1 MNIAFDNLPEDK
13 KNKIIQS
20 ALNEFAVKGY
30 ERAST
35 NTIVENAEI
44 SKGLLFYYFKSK
56 KGLYIYLI
64 NYVIPIMYQKFYEN
78 ADMNITDFF
87 ERLKNWQ
94 VAKLTL
100 FEKLPLE
107 TKFLIKAFTDIPK
120 EIKDE
125 ISLIYGKYTQNGF
138 KMIFDNIDYS
148 NFRKDIDRQK
158 AINTIIWTL
167 ENYGNKYMKENL
179 DEQGNLVIKKDVI
192 LKDISEYIEIL
203 KYGVKKE

>member
-192 LKDISEYIEIL
+192 LKDISERS
-203 KYGVKKE
+203 KSVV

>member
-1 MNIAFDNLPEDK
+1 MNISFDNLPEDK

-20 ALNEFAVKGY
+20 ALNEFAAKGY

-35 NTIVENAEI
+35 NVIVENAEI

-56 KGLYIYLI
+56 KGLYIFLL
-64 NYVIPIMYQKFYEN
+64 NYVIPIMYQKFYEY

-120 EIKDE
+120 ELKNDI
-125 ISLIYGKYTQNGF
+125 LIIYSKYTQDGF
-138 KMIFDNIDYS
+138 RMIFDNIDYS
-148 NFRKDIDRQK
+148 NFRNDIDKQK

-167 ENYGNKYMKENL
+167 ESYGNKYMKENL
-179 DEQGNLVIKKDVI
+179 DEHGNLIIKKDVI
-192 LKDISEYIEIL
+192 LNDISDYIEIL
-203 KYGVKKE
+203 KYGVKE